1 VTPSHH
7 PSHPRS
13 GSHWMRPKPGS
24 DIELRRRSAPI
35 TCGTCRVT
43 YLTPVPLPAS
53 VKAEPWVCSVC
64 LHALFGLGSTEDA
77 SELG

>member
-1 VTPSHH
+1 
-7 PSHPRS
+7 
-13 GSHWMRPKPGS
+13 MRPKPGS